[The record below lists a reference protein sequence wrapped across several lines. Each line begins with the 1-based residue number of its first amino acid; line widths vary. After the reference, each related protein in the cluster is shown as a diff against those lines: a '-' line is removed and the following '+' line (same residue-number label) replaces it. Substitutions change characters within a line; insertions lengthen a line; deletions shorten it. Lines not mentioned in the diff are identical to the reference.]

1 MQSDGPCSQL
11 PLQAACELAARD
23 CCGLRRDDLSG
34 RTSLGEILISLR
46 TFDYIF
52 RFVSFLLVCIVR
64 LAPFVFNKA
73 APVKKKSNLQR
84 FEHSCSP
91 EKRHDCKSVPVFNRD
106 KFCVTS
112 HDQNFLTEIPLGQ
125 VRILPLN

>member
-73 APVKKKSNLQR
+73 APHKKKTKSTPFAALYESVWEAD
-84 FEHSCSP
+84 F
-91 EKRHDCKSVPVFNRD
+91 SVPVTRRKNI
-106 KFCVTS
+106 C
-112 HDQNFLTEIPLGQ
+112 L
-125 VRILPLN
+125 